1 MSLCLICEKCYLY
14 REIEAMYRPGAPG
27 QTSVRL
33 ALFSQK
39 NREMLFG
46 GFVQD
51 FMRIT
56 GSPLNERQ
64 KDRLERTMDH
74 YIEEVYS
81 AQGEKPLAILNRE
94 VQRVT
99 AADFSSYLQR
109 QETVRT
115 QPVTPV
121 KMVAN
126 TEVADALFQDT
137 GRRFEL
143 MQTERQEARAQ
154 VPAVPDF
161 RIPLDDEGPTSV
173 DLFEAAKKAREQ
185 EALRIASAPNTVSTE
200 RISHRVA
207 ADDSFREGAAAA
219 ARATELALVER
230 SRNTRPMDLPL
241 IVPPDRRELMGPLGP
256 PPPLE
261 VAPNSTRA
269 LGIADGNPTTT
280 IAELQSPD
288 KVNLPQDYIVREER
302 VVSYK
307 EIENNLFIW
316 SADRNWLKNKG
327 ENRYNFSV
335 TFDPAPN
342 GQGFGI
348 SPRVQEKF
356 KNITRVEFVKA
367 ILPVEGLAVMIDQ
380 VGDTGAV
387 RTSFQDTV
395 LGLPYVTVG
404 VQELENNN
412 YGSDNFL
419 DRAFA
424 VLQYDANWYSDA
436 AYSTSDSR
444 GFTALIP
451 KFMKC
456 QKIYHPTPLSTLQK
470 LTIDIRQ
477 PNGQLVSSDADTMDI
492 SEIYIPGTGGF
503 VGVVPYNNNKYIY
516 IQTTKYFSR
525 FQVAVGDTLRIG
537 NYTWTAATLAAN
549 PGLADFAGW
558 INSEQGH
565 LAVNIAYGSSG
576 SLTVGPNAVGYA
588 NWIIIDA
595 RFADPTTGATS
606 VAGFSSDITG
616 FNSSLEVPRRLM
628 NINRQIQLVFRV
640 ITRELDPTAQIR
652 PDNLE

>member
-1 MSLCLICEKCYLY
+1 LY

-27 QTSVRL
+27 QTSVKL
-33 ALFSQK
+33 AFFSQK

-56 GSPLNERQ
+56 GSPLNDRQ

-74 YIEEVYS
+74 YIEEVYG

-115 QPVTPV
+115 QPIAPV
-121 KMVAN
+121 KVVAN
-126 TEVADALFQDT
+126 TEVTDALFQDT

-143 MQTERQEARAQ
+143 MQTERQEVRAQ
-154 VPAVPDF
+154 APAVPDF

-173 DLFEAAKKAREQ
+173 DLFEAAKRAREQ
-185 EALRIASAPNTVSTE
+185 EALRIANAPNTISTE
-200 RISHRVA
+200 RISQRVA
-207 ADDSFREGAAAA
+207 ADDSFRESTAAA

-230 SRNTRPMDLPL
+230 SRNTRPIDLPL
-241 IVPPDRRELMGPLGP
+241 IVPPDRRELMGPLGQP
-256 PPPLE
+256 SLPLE
-261 VAPNSTRA
+261 IAPNSTRL

-280 IAELQSPD
+280 IAQLQSPD
-288 KVNLPQDYIVREER
+288 KVNLPQDYVVREER

-316 SADRNWLKNKG
+316 SADRNWLRKKG

-335 TFDPAPN
+335 TFDPAAYD
-342 GQGFGI
+342 QGYGI

-356 KNITRVEFVKA
+356 KNITRIEFVKA
-367 ILPVEGLAVMIDQ
+367 ILPVEGLTVMVDQ
-380 VGDTGAV
+380 ANQNTS
-387 RTSFQDTV
+387 RTSYQNTV
-395 LGLPYVTVG
+395 LSLPYVTVG

-436 AYSTSDSR
+436 AYSESDSR

-477 PNGQLVSSDADTMDI
+477 PNGQLVSNEADTLDI
-492 SEIYIPGTGGF
+492 SEIYIDGTGGF
-503 VGVVPYNNNKYIY
+503 TGVSPYNSNKYIY

-525 FQVAVGDTLRIG
+525 FQVAVGDTLRIA
-537 NYTWTAATLAAN
+537 NFTWNTATLDAN
-549 PGLADFAGW
+549 AGLSEFAGW

-576 SLTVGPNAVGYA
+576 SLTVGPNDVGYA

-595 RFADPTTGATS
+595 RYADPTTGATGVS
-606 VAGFSSDITG
+606 GFSSNISG
-616 FNSSLEVPRRLM
+616 FNSSLEVPRRLI
-628 NINRQIQLVFRV
+628 NINRQVQLVFRV